1 MKKKKDRVFLMD
13 VPLAPSGRFGET
25 VNSAVNR
32 YQEARKQAAAF
43 QQLLSR
49 SSTALG
55 AAG

>member
-1 MKKKKDRVFLMD
+1 MD
-13 VPLAPSGRFGET
+13 VPLAPSGRFGDT

-49 SSTALG
+49 SSIALG